1 MFTRLYFIVFLLVRM
16 NNKEFKVKR
25 ENKNDNKFIIL
36 YNNNKMYL
44 YILFVIFLYFKIHT
58 KQIFIIL
65 LNYIL
70 YYLYL
75 LLKENNSFKLTLGIS
90 LLMFTL
96 LHNVCK

>member
-1 MFTRLYFIVFLLVRM
+1 M

>member
-1 MFTRLYFIVFLLVRM
+1 MFNRLYFIVFLLVRM

-70 YYLYL
+70 YYFYL

>member
-1 MFTRLYFIVFLLVRM
+1 MFNRLYFIVFLLVRM

-75 LLKENNSFKLTLGIS
+75 LLKENNSFK
-90 LLMFTL
+90 
-96 LHNVCK
+96 

>member
-1 MFTRLYFIVFLLVRM
+1 
-16 NNKEFKVKR
+16 
-25 ENKNDNKFIIL
+25 
-36 YNNNKMYL
+36 MYL
-44 YILFVIFLYFKIHT
+44 YVLFVIFLYFKIHT
-58 KQIFIIL
+58 IQIFIIL